1 MSAKDAERGQTM
13 LTANEIAAV
22 VTELSPRVVGGQVQK
37 VREPRPGTL
46 VLSVRAPGRT
56 THMVICGAP
65 PAPRISEA
73 DDAGETL
80 PEPSHLG
87 RWLRAALK
95 GRRLETLE
103 VLPGERVVIL
113 GFEAGRL
120 VAELT
125 GNSANLY
132 GLSPEG
138 RVQAAAHRST
148 GTRDLRPGRPWHPPE
163 ARPAEARPA
172 EADPSGTPSAPRFAS
187 ARAIEEAAGERVA
200 RTVGGEVKQARGV
213 VLGRVRKRLENLW
226 GKVAADVGRAE
237 GADRWRRAGELLK
250 TQTHKAKKGQTS
262 VAVTDWYAPETPEIT
277 IELDPALD
285 PAANVAK
292 LFARYRKAQSGI
304 VRANA
309 RLVEVEAQIAAL
321 DAIEAEHP
329 EAEAEDL
336 IELLRRAKLWRSPAG
351 GGGGGRRNAPPP
363 RKPYHVWISSQGERI
378 YVGRGGADNHA
389 LTFHIAR
396 GNDWWLH
403 IRDAPGA
410 HVVVPMGKG
419 GEPHPETLRD
429 AAALAARHSDLKD
442 EGVVTVTLTRRKHVR
457 PVPGAAPGRV
467 ALADARSLT
476 VEDPRGRAE
485 ALRKAED

>member
-1 MSAKDAERGQTM
+1 MLSAP
-13 LTANEIAAV
+13 EIAAV
-22 VTELSPRVVGGQVQK
+22 VAELGPRVVGGQVQK

-46 VLSVRAPGRT
+46 VLSVRAPGHT
-56 THMVICGAP
+56 THLVLCGAP

-73 DDAGETL
+73 EDAGETL
-80 PEPSHLG
+80 PEPTHLG

-95 GRRLETLE
+95 GRRLERLE

-113 GFEAGRL
+113 TFEAGRL

-125 GNSANLY
+125 GNTANLY
-132 GLSPEG
+132 GLTPEG
-138 RVQAAAHRST
+138 RVQAAAHKST
-148 GTRDLRPGRPWHPPE
+148 GTRDLRPGRPWQPPE
-163 ARPAEARPA
+163 ARGPDARGSA
-172 EADPSGTPSAPRFAS
+172 VTPSDAPPRFAN
-187 ARAIEEAAGERVA
+187 AREVELAAGERVA
-200 RTVGGEVKQARGV
+200 RTVGGEVVQARGV
-213 VLGRVRKRLENLW
+213 VIGRVRKRLETLW

-237 GADRWRRAGELLK
+237 GAERWRRAGELLK
-250 TQTHKAKKGQTS
+250 SQTHKAKKGQTEVS
-262 VAVTDWYAPETPEIT
+262 VTDWFDPQTPEIK

-309 RLVEVEAQIAAL
+309 RLREVEAQVEQLDAL
-321 DAIEAEHP
+321 DAAHP
-329 EAEAEDL
+329 EAEAEVL
-336 IELLRRAKLWRSPAG
+336 IGLLREANLWRSPAG
-351 GGGGGRRNAPPP
+351 GGGKGSRRVPVNP
-363 RKPYHVWISSQGERI
+363 RKPYHAWISSQGERI

-457 PVPGAAPGRV
+457 AVPGAAPGRV
-467 ALADARSLT
+467 SLADARTLT
-476 VEDPRGRAE
+476 VENPRGRAE